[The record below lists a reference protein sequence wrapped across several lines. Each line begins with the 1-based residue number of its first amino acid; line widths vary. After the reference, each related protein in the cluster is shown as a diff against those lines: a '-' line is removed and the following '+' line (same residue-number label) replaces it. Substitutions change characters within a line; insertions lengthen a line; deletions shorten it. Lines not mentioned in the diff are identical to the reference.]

1 MIANSTTLPLSGI
14 RILELGHIV
23 AGPVASMILAELG
36 ADVIKIERPGVGD
49 QARHSRGNQGYFLA
63 FNSCKRSIEINLKSR
78 VGREA
83 FLRLV
88 KTADVVIDNY
98 GPGVLER
105 IGLGYDVLSSVNPQ
119 VIACGIR
126 GFLPGPNEARNLLD
140 EPAQMMGG
148 LAYMTGPPGSPLR
161 AGTSVVDITGAMFS
175 VIGVLSALLQRNV
188 TAQGRQ
194 IRTGLFE
201 TAVFLVSQHIAKA
214 GISGEVP
221 PPMTERGVGKDLG
234 WGIYSVFR
242 TKDARHVFIGVTSDS
257 QWQAFCAEFALDDLW
272 AEADLRKNAGRRTQ
286 FDRLTRVTAE
296 LAASLTWRDLLDRL
310 VRANIPHAPVN
321 TPSDLFEDPHL
332 LARKHMT
339 TLVAPDG
346 SSSPIPS
353 MPIEF
358 DGLETATLRN
368 PPKLGEHNSEV
379 LGELGYSRNE
389 IAEITRVSDL
399 DVVA

>member
-1 MIANSTTLPLSGI
+1 MTQSSALPLSGI
-14 RILELGHIV
+14 RVLELGHIV

-36 ADVIKIERPGVGD
+36 ADVVKIERPGVGD
-49 QARHSRGNQGYFLA
+49 QARQSRGNQSYFLA
-63 FNSCKRSIEINLKSR
+63 FNSCKRSVEINLKSQ

-88 KTADVVIDNY
+88 ATADVVIDNY
-98 GPGVLER
+98 GPGVLDR
-105 IGLGYDVLSSVNPQ
+105 IDLGHEALKSVNPR
-119 VIACGIR
+119 IITCGIR
-126 GFLPGPNEARNLLD
+126 GFLPGPYESRNLLD

-148 LAYMTGPPGSPLR
+148 LAYMTGPPGTPLR

-175 VIGVLSALLQRNV
+175 VIGVLSALLQRGQ
-188 TAQGRQ
+188 TGEDRQ

-201 TAVFLVSQHIAKA
+201 TVVFLVSQHIAKA

-234 WGIYSVFR
+234 WGIYKVFQ
-242 TKDARHVFIGVTSDS
+242 TKDARHVFIGVTSDN
-257 QWQAFCAEFALDDLW
+257 QWQAFCQEFGLDGLW
-272 AEADLRKNAGRRTQ
+272 AELELRKNAGRRKQ
-286 FDRLTRVTAE
+286 FDRLTSLTAE
-296 LAASLTWRDLLDRL
+296 LAASLTWRELLDRL

-332 LARKHMT
+332 IARHHLT

-358 DGLETATLRN
+358 EGLDRSELRN
-368 PPKLGEHNSEV
+368 PPKLGEHNGEI
-379 LGELGYSRNE
+379 LGELGYSPKE
-389 IAEITRVSDL
+389 IAEISRANEL